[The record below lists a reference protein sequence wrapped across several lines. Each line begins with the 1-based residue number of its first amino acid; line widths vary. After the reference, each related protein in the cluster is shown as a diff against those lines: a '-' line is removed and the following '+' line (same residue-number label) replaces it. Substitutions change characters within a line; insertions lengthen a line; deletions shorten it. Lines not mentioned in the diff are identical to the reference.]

1 MKKFQLAAVLLAL
14 MGTAAHASPID
25 VDFSFTGTGGSNPGL
40 VFASAGS
47 GVAATDVYVFTGPT
61 GTLDPS
67 QANVDY
73 APFSVDTENSFTVST
88 AGVVTQADLEIVNQ
102 PETSELLLN
111 DSIDGNLTDLYNY
124 DTGDSSLTD
133 AGFSA
138 ITFTPAGGAV
148 PEPASMMLLGVGA
161 AGVLASRAPR
171 SISRRPSPRST
182 TRPSQRN
189 NGIAEINTARRP
201 STAGRDFPS
210 SRLCG

>member
-25 VDFSFTGTGGSNPGL
+25 VDFSFTGTGGSNPGLVEGEL

-161 AGVLASRAPR
+161 AGVLASRA
-171 SISRRPSPRST
+171 RRR
-182 TRPSQRN
+182 RN
-189 NGIAEINTARRP
+189 TV
-201 STAGRDFPS
+201 
-210 SRLCG
+210 